1 VDRPNFKIAA
11 ALPSRLDVP
20 GSITLIRILIEKTAQ
35 EKKMKSAAILIVL
48 LVGVGL
54 LGYYSVGPTRTA
66 LEPSVVKRIAYHPR
80 EPGDTSG
87 FMVALTSVLDTKD
100 YSSLEEI
107 RQAYSD
113 LGYRRI
119 KKLDAALA
127 SGLSPEMELKVHF
140 TQAALYAYEGNA
152 REVCRLLE
160 QVRDQVTASDELAE
174 KWLYSVIF
182 MQGVAGLRLGES
194 ENCVDCRG
202 EGACIFPLRST
213 AVHTKPEGSRLAI
226 KHFSEYLQQFP
237 DDLAVRWLL
246 NLAYMTLGEH
256 PDRVPGEHRLTFERF
271 GSEFDIGRFRDIS
284 HLVGVDR
291 VNQAGGAVM
300 DDFDNDGLLD
310 IITTSWDPGQCMA
323 FYRNKGDG
331 TFEERAAA
339 AGLSKQFG
347 GLNLVQ
353 TDYNNDGFLDLF
365 VVRGAWTTRPMR
377 PSLLRNNGN
386 GTFTDVTSE
395 AGLMAP
401 TNAIT
406 ATWADYDNDGFLD
419 LFLCSEVGPHRLYRN
434 LGNGTFK
441 EVAGQAGVQGKQMC
455 GKGANWLDYD
465 NDGYPDLFVNYLRS
479 TPQLFHNNRDGTFS
493 DVTTE
498 MGITGPFGG
507 FSCWAFDYDND
518 GWLDIFATCY
528 ERPLADVVSDL
539 SGQPARSAKDVTRL
553 FHNLGG
559 KRFVDVSKET
569 GIDRV
574 FVTMGSNFGDFDN
587 DGYVDFYLGTGDPS
601 YDMLVPNRMF
611 KNVQGKRFAEITV
624 TAGTGHLQKGHGIA
638 CGDWDRDGNVDIF
651 METGGA
657 TPGDRF
663 HNVLFQ
669 NPGHDNRWLTVKL
682 VGKKTNRPALGAR
695 IKVVTSGPNSLTVQ
709 RHVSSGSSFGGNP
722 FQQTIGLGDGKGIDR
737 LEIYWPTSQT
747 TQVFRNLDVNQAIEV
762 TELASDFRKLNW
774 PRINVPAK

>member
-1 VDRPNFKIAA
+1 MKRAGILV
-11 ALPSRLDVP
+11 
-20 GSITLIRILIEKTAQ
+20 LIILAG
-35 EKKMKSAAILIVL
+35 A
-48 LVGVGL
+48 GL
-54 LGYYSVGPTRTA
+54 LGYYSVRPVRTP
-66 LEPSVVKRIAYHPR
+66 LEPSVPKRIAYHPR

-87 FMVALTSVLDTKD
+87 FQVVLTSVPEPSD
-100 YSSLEEI
+100 YTSLEEI
-107 RQAYSD
+107 RQAYSQ
-113 LGYRRI
+113 LGYRGI
-119 KKLDAALA
+119 NKLDAALA
-127 SGLSPEMELKVHF
+127 SGLSPEMERKVLF
-140 TQAALYAYEGNA
+140 TKALLHAYEGDA
-152 REVCRLLE
+152 REVCRLLK
-160 QVRDQVTASDELAE
+160 QVRNLVVSSDELAE

-182 MQGVAGLRLGES
+182 LQGVAGLRLGES
-194 ENCVDCRG
+194 ENCLDCIG

-226 KHFSEYLQQFP
+226 EHFTEYLRQFP
-237 DDLAVRWLL
+237 DDMGVRWLL

-256 PDRVPGEHRLTFERF
+256 PGQVPSEYRLTFESF

-284 HLVGVDR
+284 HLVGVNR
-291 VNQAGGAVM
+291 FNQSGGAVM

-310 IITTSWDPGQCMA
+310 IVTTSWDPGQSMA

-331 TFEERAAA
+331 TFEERAGA
-339 AGLSKQFG
+339 AGLSKQYG

-365 VVRGAWTTRPMR
+365 VVRGAWAPHPMR
-377 PSLLRNNGN
+377 PSLLRNNGD
-386 GTFTDVTSE
+386 GTFTDVTRE

-419 LFLCSEVGPHRLYRN
+419 LFICSEIGPNRLYRN
-434 LGNGTFK
+434 LGNGTFE
-441 EVAGQAGVQGKQMC
+441 EVAGQAGVQGKQLC
-455 GKGANWLDYD
+455 AKGANWLDYD

-493 DVTTE
+493 DVTAE
-498 MGITGPFGG
+498 MGITGPYGG
-507 FSCWAFDYDND
+507 FSCWAFDYDSD

-528 ERPLADVVSDL
+528 ERTLADAASDL
-539 SGQPARSAKDVTRL
+539 LGQPARSTRDVTRL
-553 FHNLGG
+553 YRNLGG

-569 GIDRV
+569 GVDRV

-587 DGYVDFYLGTGDPS
+587 DGYLDFYLGTGDPS
-601 YDMLVPNRMF
+601 YDLLVPNRMF
-611 KNVQGKRFAEITV
+611 KNVEGKRFAEITA

-669 NPGHDNRWLTVKL
+669 NPGQGNHWLTVKL
-682 VGKKTNRPALGAR
+682 IGKKTNRAAIGAR
-695 IKVVTSGPNSLTVQ
+695 IKVVTSGAKPLTVH

-722 FQQTIGLGDGKGIDR
+722 LQQTIGLGKGSTIDR
-737 LEIYWPTSQT
+737 LEIHWPTSQT

-762 TELASDFRKLNW
+762 TEFSGEYRKLNW
-774 PRINVPAK
+774 PRVRVPEK